1 MTNDWMKDEAL
12 KGIDPYKLESLQAL
26 VFESSNLGREQM
38 LPFLMAVAKRG
49 QEKKISFS
57 DQEMDAIIS
66 VLKKHA
72 SPEEIGKMEKVL
84 AMRSRMGM
92 R

>member
-1 MTNDWMKDEAL
+1 MQNDWMREDSLKD
-12 KGIDPYKLESLQAL
+12 IDPYKLEFLQAL
-26 VFESSNLGREQM
+26 LFESKNLKKEQM

-49 QEKKISFS
+49 QEKNIAFTDSEIEKIV
-57 DQEMDAIIS
+57 A

-72 SPEEIGKMEKVL
+72 SPDELAKIEKVMAL
-84 AMRSRMGM
+84 RTR